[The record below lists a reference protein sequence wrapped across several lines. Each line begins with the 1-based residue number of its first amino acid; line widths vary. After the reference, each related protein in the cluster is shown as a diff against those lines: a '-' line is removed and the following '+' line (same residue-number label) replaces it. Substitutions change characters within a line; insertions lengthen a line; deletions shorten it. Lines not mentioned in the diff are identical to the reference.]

1 MFALI
6 QQLFQRLACVGCSV
20 AGKTMLFGPKIGG
33 TPTLLPRA
41 QYYGA
46 SGRGELAANA
56 GPQGSDGP
64 QVYDAP
70 YYHQSYDPVNPAKV
84 N

>member
-1 MFALI
+1 MLFLI
-6 QQLFQRLACVGCSV
+6 LVPLQ

>member
-1 MFALI
+1 
-6 QQLFQRLACVGCSV
+6 VTS
-20 AGKTMLFGPKIGG
+20 LFGPKIGG
-33 TPTLLPRA
+33 TPVLLPRA
-41 QYYGA
+41 QYYGV

-70 YYHQSYDPVNPAKV
+70 YYHQSYDTYNCATM